1 MAINLNVER
10 NSILFKIS
18 LAFLLII
25 LLSSVFFY
33 FLYKNAQEKELRDF
47 IRKALL
53 TVSSEG
59 TNFPQ
64 KFETNYKVIEDPE
77 AIYKIYTNSKILMER
92 DFLTV
97 KIVLLVYEG
106 NKYLLI
112 NRFGISYLVEK
123 SDEFELHRVVIV
135 AWIFF
140 NILMLILYVGIIRS
154 FYPLKILREKIKLLK
169 AGNLDISVE
178 TSSNDEIGFIAKEF
192 NEAIKS
198 LKKNEEVR
206 KWFLRNIAH
215 ELKTPITK
223 GKIAIELLEDEKG
236 KQHFEKIFN
245 RLEFLVN
252 QLLMM
257 EKLATKNLEL
267 KLECHSL
274 ENLINSGISLLLSE
288 DKNNVIIDLKESIK
302 IKADNNIFPIA
313 LKNLIDNGLKFSEDN
328 KVKIVVENKMIEFR
342 NKGNKPSI
350 DIDMI
355 FEPFIKETTLKN
367 QSGLGLGL
375 YITKFILDLHKISI
389 NYKYENQ
396 ENVFML
402 DLSQAVCE

>member
-59 TNFPQ
+59 TNFSQ
-64 KFETNYKVIEDPE
+64 KFETNYKVIEDPK
-77 AIYKIYTNSKILMER
+77 AIYKIYTNSKILMEK

-97 KIVLLVYEG
+97 KIVLLEYEG

-112 NRFGISYLVEK
+112 NRFGINYLVEK
-123 SDEFELHRVVIV
+123 SDEFELHRFVIV

-178 TSSNDEIGFIAKEF
+178 ISSNDEIGFIAKEF

-313 LKNLIDNGLKFSEDN
+313 VKNLIDNGLKFSEDG
-328 KVKIVVENKMIEFR
+328 KVKIVVENKKIEFR
-342 NKGNKPSI
+342 NKGKRPSI
-350 DIDMI
+350 DVDMI

-396 ENVFML
+396 ENVFIL
-402 DLSQAVCE
+402 DLSQVVCE

>member
-1 MAINLNVER
+1 
-10 NSILFKIS
+10 
-18 LAFLLII
+18 
-25 LLSSVFFY
+25 
-33 FLYKNAQEKELRDF
+33 LYKNAQEKELRDF

-53 TVSSEG
+53 IVSSEG

-97 KIVLLVYEG
+97 KIVLLEYEG

-112 NRFGISYLVEK
+112 NRFGINYLVEK
-123 SDEFELHRVVIV
+123 SDEFELHRFVIV
-135 AWIFF
+135 AWVFF

-178 TSSNDEIGFIAKEF
+178 ISSNDEIGFIAKEF

-274 ENLINSGISLLLSE
+274 ESLINSGISLLLSE

-313 LKNLIDNGLKFSEDN
+313 LKNLIDNGLKFSEN
-328 KVKIVVENKMIEFR
+328 GKVKIVVENKKIEFR
-342 NKGNKPSI
+342 NKGKKPSI
-350 DIDMI
+350 DVDMI

-396 ENVFML
+396 ENVFIL
-402 DLSQAVCE
+402 DLSQVVCE

>member
-1 MAINLNVER
+1 
-10 NSILFKIS
+10 
-18 LAFLLII
+18 
-25 LLSSVFFY
+25 
-33 FLYKNAQEKELRDF
+33 
-47 IRKALL
+47 L

-97 KIVLLVYEG
+97 KIVLLEYEG

-112 NRFGISYLVEK
+112 NRFGINYLVEK
-123 SDEFELHRVVIV
+123 SDEFELHRFVIV

-178 TSSNDEIGFIAKEF
+178 ISSNDEIGFIAKEF

-288 DKNNVIIDLKESIK
+288 DKNNVIIELKESIK
-302 IKADNNIFPIA
+302 IKADNNLFPIA
-313 LKNLIDNGLKFSEDN
+313 LKNLIDNGLKFSEDG

-396 ENVFML
+396 ENVFIL